1 MGASK
6 YISRSYSTA
15 EPHPADPA
23 STASVPILESLTAPV
38 NPASITQESMLL
50 KLEDLVSLPNTF
62 AVVKIGGH
70 QVRLNITFLYS
81 RLFRNFEL
89 LLEGQNGTWK

>member
-1 MGASK
+1 MSTSK

-15 EPHPADPA
+15 EPHPVDPA
-23 STASVPILESLTAPV
+23 STAPVAILESLTAPV

-62 AVVKIGGH
+62 AVVKVGGH
-70 QVRLNITFLYS
+70 QVRLKITFIHP
-81 RLFRNFEL
+81 RPFRTF
-89 LLEGQNGTWK
+89 